1 VVWGKWWGTF
11 RVVPLLAVP
20 PGLATAAVAWH
31 HGHWPGVALVTGL
44 VVAYGAALTS
54 LGLALATWVPR
65 LGRAV
70 GLCVAAHVGVTVGW
84 AVFAMLLTGGTPGLT
99 GPGLASFSPFVGV
112 VLTSAQM
119 HMGKFSASGW
129 NEVVGWVAFWTL
141 ADVALA
147 AVLLTAV
154 LVTFN
159 RCLGRVDEA
168 RAPAAAPPHGPP
180 AIPPVAEGMSECR
193 WPLR

>member
-1 VVWGKWWGTF
+1 VVGDIPRGAAAG
-11 RVVPLLAVP
+11 RP

-31 HGHWPGVALVTGL
+31 HGHWSGVGLVTGL

-84 AVFAMLLTGGTPGLT
+84 VVFAILLTRGAPGLT

-112 VLTSAQM
+112 VLATAQM
-119 HMGKFSASGW
+119 QKARPSTSDW
-129 NEVVGWVAFWTL
+129 NEVVGWVGFWTL

-147 AVLLTAV
+147 AVLLKAV
-154 LVTFN
+154 LMTFN
-159 RCLGRVDEA
+159 RCLGRMDEVH
-168 RAPAAAPPHGPP
+168 APHAAPPHGPA
-180 AIPPVAEGMSECR
+180 AIPPVAERMSECG
-193 WPLR
+193 